1 MPRGWIIGIVWRLAC
16 ALLALVA
23 TATPALADSGLVGSP
38 IQVCIAQGSAPAA
51 VMARA
56 SYDCATPQRSFG
68 PGDFWAM
75 SRPLPAGTGLTP
87 FRVRV
92 ASLWQDRL
100 TLHALYA
107 DGAIVAMPLDGRAT
121 TRHIQLGAIVEQALP
136 VRAGAPVVRLLW
148 HVEGSANLRGIL
160 IGARIATPEQSN
172 DANLLFGALYAAFAG
187 LCIALIF
194 YNLALW
200 VALRHTFQLAYCAMV
215 AGLLAYAVSSSGALA
230 WFWPDIANTDRMRIN
245 YATLGFAAAAA
256 LVFARTFFERH
267 VFAGWIDRAIK
278 LLTVALIAASLA
290 FATLAPWHIALLDH
304 LYGMVFALELAIVP
318 ALLWQAW
325 RRRSNYLWAF
335 AIAWAAPILLAAI
348 RVANTFHL
356 VRYNFWVDNSTL
368 GSMSVE
374 ALLSSMAI
382 AYRIRLLTVER
393 DEARAQEIEARLL
406 ADVDPLTGLINRRAF
421 LREAI
426 GRPGAQVLM
435 LADIDHFKQV
445 NETLGH
451 DGGDEVLRIVARVL
465 RAVTPAGGLV
475 ARIGGEEFA
484 IVVHAADSLAAA
496 TILERIREER
506 MPFDLA
512 VTISIGVS
520 TGTLASDIDWKALY
534 RRADRALFEAKAAG
548 RDRVRHDF
556 KQAA

>member
-16 ALLALVA
+16 ALLALGV
-23 TATPALADSGLVGSP
+23 TATPALADSGIVGTP
-38 IQVCIAQGSAPAA
+38 IQVCIARGSGPAA
-51 VMARA
+51 VMAKAR
-56 SYDCATPQRSFG
+56 YDCATTQRAFG

-75 SRPLPAGTGLTP
+75 SQPLPAGTGLTP
-87 FRVRV
+87 LRVRV

-107 DGAIVAMPLDGRAT
+107 DGAIVAMPMDARAM
-121 TRHIQLGAIVEQALP
+121 TRHIQLGAIIEQAPP
-136 VRAGAPVVRLLW
+136 VRAVPVGRLLW
-148 HVEGSANLRGIL
+148 HVEGASNLRGIL
-160 IGARIATPEQSN
+160 VGARIATPEDSN
-172 DANLLFGALYAAFAG
+172 NANLVFGGLYASFAG
-187 LCIALIF
+187 LCIALIC

-215 AGLLAYAVSSSGALA
+215 GGLLAYAISSSGALA
-230 WFWPDIANTDRMRIN
+230 WFWPGIANNDRLRIN

-256 LVFARTFFERH
+256 LVFARCFFERH

-290 FATLAPWHIALLDH
+290 FACLAPWHIVLLDRV
-304 LYGMVFALELAIVP
+304 YGMVFALELAIVP

-348 RVANTFHL
+348 RVANIFHL
-356 VRYNFWVDNSTL
+356 VPYNFWVDNSTL
-368 GSMSVE
+368 ASMSVE

-382 AYRIRLLTVER
+382 AYRIRLITIER
-393 DEARAQEIEARLL
+393 DQARAQEIEARLL

-426 GRPGAQVLM
+426 GRPGDQVLM

-465 RAVTPAGGLV
+465 RAVAPAGDLV

-484 IVVHAADSLAAA
+484 IIVDAEDPITAA
-496 TILERIREER
+496 TILERIRAER

-520 TGTLASDIDWKALY
+520 TGTLASDIDWKTLY

-548 RDRVRHDF
+548 RDRVRHDL
-556 KQAA
+556 QRAA